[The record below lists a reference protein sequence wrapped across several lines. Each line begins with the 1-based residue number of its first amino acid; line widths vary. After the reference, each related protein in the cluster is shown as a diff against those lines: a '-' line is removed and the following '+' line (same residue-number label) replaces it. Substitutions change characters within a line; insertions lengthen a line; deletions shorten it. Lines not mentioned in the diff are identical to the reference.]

1 MEKQNE
7 EKDALKGIILV
18 TILEA
23 LGLFFLSTVSYISLF
38 KLENFSCNFK

>member
-23 LGLFFLSTVSYISLF
+23 LGLFFFIDS
-38 KLENFSCNFK
+38 